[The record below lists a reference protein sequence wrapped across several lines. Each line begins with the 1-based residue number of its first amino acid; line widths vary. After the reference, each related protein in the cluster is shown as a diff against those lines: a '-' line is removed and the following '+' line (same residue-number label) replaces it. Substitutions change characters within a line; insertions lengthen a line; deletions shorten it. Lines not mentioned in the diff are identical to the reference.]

1 MTTNTHTLQIEEI
14 LELLPHRF
22 PFLLV
27 DRVLDFEEGRFLRA
41 VKNVSVNEPFFQGH
55 FPGKPIFPGVLILE
69 AMAQATGILAFK
81 SVGKLE
87 PGELYY
93 FAGID
98 EARFKRPVV
107 PGDQMIMEVTFEKTR
122 RGLTRFKGVALV
134 DGKVVCEATMMCARS
149 REARYVIDKS
159 AFVHPTAIVEEGASI
174 GANAHIGPFCIVG
187 PHVEIGEGTVLKSHV
202 VVNGHTK
209 IGRDNEIYQFAS
221 IGEVNQDLKYAGE
234 PTRVE
239 IGDRNRIRE
248 SVTIHRGTVQGGGLT
263 KVGSDNLLMINAHI
277 AHDCTVGNRCILANN
292 ATLAGHVSVDDFAII
307 GGMTAVHQ
315 FCIIGAHVMVG
326 GCSGVAQ
333 DVPPYVIAQGNHAT
347 PFGVNIEGLKR
358 RGFSREAITAIRNA
372 YKLIYRSGKTLD
384 EVKPEIAELA
394 ETYPEVKAFTDF
406 FARSTRGLI
415 R

>member
-1 MTTNTHTLQIEEI
+1 M
-14 LELLPHRF
+14 
-22 PFLLV
+22 
-27 DRVLDFEEGRFLRA
+27 
-41 VKNVSVNEPFFQGH
+41 
-55 FPGKPIFPGVLILE
+55 
-69 AMAQATGILAFK
+69 
-81 SVGKLE
+81 
-87 PGELYY
+87 
-93 FAGID
+93 
-98 EARFKRPVV
+98 
-107 PGDQMIMEVTFEKTR
+107 
-122 RGLTRFKGVALV
+122 
-134 DGKVVCEATMMCARS
+134 
-149 REARYVIDKS
+149 IDKT
-159 AFVHPTAIVEEGASI
+159 AFIHPTAIVEEGAVI
-174 GANAHIGPFCIVG
+174 GANVHIGPFCIVG
-187 PHVEIGEGTVLKSHV
+187 ANVEIGEGTVLKSHV

-263 KVGSDNLLMINAHI
+263 KVGSDNLLMINAHV
-277 AHDCTVGNRCILANN
+277 AHDCTLGDRCILANN
-292 ATLAGHVSVDDFAII
+292 ATLAGHVSLDDFVII

-333 DVPPYVIAQGNHAT
+333 DVPPFVIAQGNHAT
-347 PFGVNIEGLKR
+347 PYGVNIEGLKR

-372 YKLIYRSGKTLD
+372 YKLLYRSGKTLD
-384 EVKPEIAELA
+384 EAKPEIAELA
-394 ETYPEVKAFTDF
+394 AQHPEVQPFVDF

>member
-1 MTTNTHTLQIEEI
+1 MIDST
-14 LELLPHRF
+14 
-22 PFLLV
+22 
-27 DRVLDFEEGRFLRA
+27 A
-41 VKNVSVNEPFFQGH
+41 V
-55 FPGKPIFPGVLILE
+55 I
-69 AMAQATGILAFK
+69 
-81 SVGKLE
+81 
-87 PGELYY
+87 
-93 FAGID
+93 
-98 EARFKRPVV
+98 
-107 PGDQMIMEVTFEKTR
+107 
-122 RGLTRFKGVALV
+122 
-134 DGKVVCEATMMCARS
+134 
-149 REARYVIDKS
+149 
-159 AFVHPTAIVEEGASI
+159 HPSSIVEEGAII
-174 GANAHIGPFCIVG
+174 GAGVQIGPFCTVG
-187 PHVEIGEGTVLKSHV
+187 ANVSIGEGTVLKSHV
-202 VVNGHTK
+202 VVNGHTS
-209 IGRDNEIYQFAS
+209 IGKDNTIYQFAS
-221 IGEVNQDLKYAGE
+221 IGEANQDLKYAGE

-248 SVTIHRGTVQGGGLT
+248 SVTIHRGTSQAEGLT
-263 KVGSDNLLMINAHI
+263 KVGSDNLLMVNAHV
-277 AHDCTVGNRCILANN
+277 AHDCVVGNHCILANN
-292 ATLAGHVSVDDFAII
+292 ATLAGHVSVDDHAII

-315 FCIIGAHVMVG
+315 FCVIGAHVMVG

>member
-1 MTTNTHTLQIEEI
+1 M
-14 LELLPHRF
+14 
-22 PFLLV
+22 
-27 DRVLDFEEGRFLRA
+27 
-41 VKNVSVNEPFFQGH
+41 
-55 FPGKPIFPGVLILE
+55 
-69 AMAQATGILAFK
+69 
-81 SVGKLE
+81 
-87 PGELYY
+87 
-93 FAGID
+93 
-98 EARFKRPVV
+98 
-107 PGDQMIMEVTFEKTR
+107 
-122 RGLTRFKGVALV
+122 
-134 DGKVVCEATMMCARS
+134 
-149 REARYVIDKS
+149 IDKS

-202 VVNGHTK
+202 VVNGHTT
-209 IGRDNEIYQFAS
+209 IGSNNEIYQFAS

-234 PTRVE
+234 STRLE

-263 KVGSDNLLMINAHI
+263 KVGSDNLFMVNAHI
-277 AHDCTVGNRCILANN
+277 AHDCTVGDRCILANN

-358 RGFSREAITAIRNA
+358 RGFSPERIT
-372 YKLIYRSGKTLD
+372 LIKQMYRLLYRKGLTLD
-384 EVKPEIAELA
+384 AARQQIDALRGEVAEADADIALMQGFLSSA
-394 ETYPEVKAFTDF
+394 
-406 FARSTRGLI
+406 ARGIVR
-415 R
+415 